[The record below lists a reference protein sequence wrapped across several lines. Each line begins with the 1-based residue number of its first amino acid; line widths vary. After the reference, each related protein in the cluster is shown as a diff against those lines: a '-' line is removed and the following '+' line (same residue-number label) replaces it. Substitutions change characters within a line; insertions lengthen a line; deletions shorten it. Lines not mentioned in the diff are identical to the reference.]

1 MNPPASTSNESTHAR
16 EGDAAIAPGKIA
28 VIAVHGVGDQ
38 VPFAMAR
45 SIARLLQRRA
55 LPTSA
60 AATPYSGF
68 TEVALDIPISEWSAY
83 VDRAGANAG
92 DGFDEHIRGRAFGAN
107 AWYVRSDFVKQ
118 GTIRGNETADTAFT
132 RRALETARIADDQP
146 ERKHYGT
153 VCVSGTRGTGTDA
166 KAVDIYELY
175 WADLAKKTGGIAQIL
190 AKFYQLLFHLSF
202 LGVKTVEWA
211 WAQQTDVRVKRRL
224 RNVLTTQA
232 VVDALLGGVTPV
244 LNIVLAAMILPVLAL
259 RFPGER
265 WVLALSLIAG
275 AIAAGAGYYAAR
287 NKVNRARASPESS
300 SSPALLL
307 VPLVLAVVVALG
319 IYLGLAEVSDPYRYA
334 LAGLYVL
341 AQVACV
347 ALVVWITAK
356 LADRRAASPFSAA
369 GGTDARSWLNSVPRA
384 SLLPTLAAGAGF
396 WWAGWH
402 YQTAADGSLSSQ
414 LLLTVTHA
422 AEAFLMLVNACW
434 IVLMIAA
441 AAMCVAGWWCLRIVP
456 AADKA
461 TRRAIWTGKMGFLVS
476 ASLFS
481 LVTLIAWAALVHVLK
496 PAIPADV
503 VYVEWL
509 PVFGG
514 CADATLLCKI
524 ALLNDTV
531 GGAGYNVFLVVLFL
545 AAAALVIAF
554 LPSVLLES
562 APVLDRNANRSA
574 ALGHWLDLGL
584 ASLRIVGYA
593 LLTSLIVVV
602 PALGVA
608 AAFHLGFFA
617 RDYDLHGIWSSS
629 LVAYAAGALIAP
641 LALMVSIRTNLFGG
655 FQRAVNIAL
664 DVDNWL
670 SERPAE
676 NNPRGHILL
685 RYLGLLRH
693 IEAQGYRDV
702 VFVTHSQGTVIT
714 ADLLRF
720 LQAAPTAATQVFVDW
735 TKRLLTAGSPLRQ
748 LYSLR
753 FPHWYG
759 WCREEDSGG
768 GDAPSPLPPPLPSAI
783 AMGVERWFNAYRSGD
798 YVGRYLWWR
807 ERDRKGPWAPLT
819 ITATNDRCEELCLE
833 RGAHTHYF
841 DGSSEEVAVVIDRLV
856 V

>member
-1 MNPPASTSNESTHAR
+1 MDPPASTSSDSTQTPD
-16 EGDAAIAPGKIA
+16 GDAAIAPDKVA
-28 VIAVHGVGDQ
+28 VVAVHGVGDQ

-55 LPTSA
+55 VATS
-60 AATPYSGF
+60 TQYSGF

-83 VDRAGANAG
+83 GDRAAPNAG
-92 DGFDEHIRGRAFGAN
+92 DRFGGHARGRAFGAN

-118 GTIRGNETADTAFT
+118 GTIRGDETADTAFT

-153 VCVSGTRGTGTDA
+153 VCVSGTRGTGADA

-211 WAQQTDVRVKRRL
+211 WAQQADERVKRRL
-224 RNVLTTQA
+224 RNVLAMQA

-259 RFPGER
+259 RLPGER

-275 AIAAGAGYYAAR
+275 AIAAGAGYYIAR
-287 NKVNRARASPESS
+287 DKVNRAQASPESS
-300 SSPALLL
+300 SSPMLLL
-307 VPLVLAVVVALG
+307 LPVMLAVVVALG
-319 IYLGLAEVSDPYRYA
+319 AYLGLAQASDPYRYA

-341 AQVACV
+341 AQIACV
-347 ALVVWITAK
+347 ALVAWVTAK

-369 GGTDARSWLNSVPRA
+369 DARSWLNSVPRA
-384 SLLPTLAAGAGF
+384 SLLPALAAGAGF
-396 WWAGWH
+396 WWAGWR

-422 AEAFLMLVNACW
+422 AEAFLMVVNACW

-441 AAMCVAGWWCLRIVP
+441 AAMCVAGWWTLRIVP
-456 AADKA
+456 MADQA

-481 LVTLIAWAALVHVLK
+481 LVTLIAWAALVRVIK
-496 PAIPADV
+496 PAIPADL
-503 VYVEWL
+503 VYVDWV

-514 CADATLLCKI
+514 CADTTLLCKI

-562 APVLDRNANRSA
+562 APVLDRNAKRSA
-574 ALGHWLDLGL
+574 SLGHWLDLGL

-608 AAFHLGFFA
+608 AALHLGFFA
-617 RDYDLHGIWSSS
+617 HDYDPHGIWSSS
-629 LVAYAAGALIAP
+629 LVAYAAGVLIAP

-702 VFVTHSQGTVIT
+702 VFVAHSQGTVIT

-720 LQAAPTAATQVFVDW
+720 LHTAPTGATQAFVDW

-759 WCREEDSGG
+759 WCREEDSGEG
-768 GDAPSPLPPPLPSAI
+768 GAPSPSPPPLPSAV
-783 AMGVERWFNAYRSGD
+783 AMGVQRWLNAYRSGD

-807 ERDRKGPWAPLT
+807 ERDRKGPWVPLT
-819 ITATNDRCEELCLE
+819 IAATSDHCEELCLE

-841 DGSSEEVAVVIDRLV
+841 DGSSEEVAVIIDRLV
-856 V
+856 L

>member
-1 MNPPASTSNESTHAR
+1 MSAER
-16 EGDAAIAPGKIA
+16 EG
-28 VIAVHGVGDQ
+28 
-38 VPFAMAR
+38 
-45 SIARLLQRRA
+45 RA
-55 LPTSA
+55 
-60 AATPYSGF
+60 
-68 TEVALDIPISEWSAY
+68 
-83 VDRAGANAG
+83 
-92 DGFDEHIRGRAFGAN
+92 
-107 AWYVRSDFVKQ
+107 
-118 GTIRGNETADTAFT
+118 
-132 RRALETARIADDQP
+132 
-146 ERKHYGT
+146 
-153 VCVSGTRGTGTDA
+153 TDA

-503 VYVEWL
+503 VYVEWV

-676 NNPRGHILL
+676 NNPRGPHTVALSRIVAAH
-685 RYLGLLRH
+685 RGPGLPGRRIRH
-693 IEAQGYRDV
+693 AQPGDCYYRRLAEIPAGRAHRRD
-702 VFVTHSQGTVIT
+702 TGLCRL
-714 ADLLRF
+714 D
-720 LQAAPTAATQVFVDW
+720 QALIDCGLSVAPTLQSAFPTLVWMVSRRGQWRRRRAITVTTAVTISHCDGRRALVQCLSQR
-735 TKRLLTAGSPLRQ
+735 RLRGSL
-748 LYSLR
+748 
-753 FPHWYG
+753 F
-759 WCREEDSGG
+759 
-768 GDAPSPLPPPLPSAI
+768 
-783 AMGVERWFNAYRSGD
+783 M
-798 YVGRYLWWR
+798 
-807 ERDRKGPWAPLT
+807 
-819 ITATNDRCEELCLE
+819 
-833 RGAHTHYF
+833 
-841 DGSSEEVAVVIDRLV
+841 VARTR
-856 V
+856 